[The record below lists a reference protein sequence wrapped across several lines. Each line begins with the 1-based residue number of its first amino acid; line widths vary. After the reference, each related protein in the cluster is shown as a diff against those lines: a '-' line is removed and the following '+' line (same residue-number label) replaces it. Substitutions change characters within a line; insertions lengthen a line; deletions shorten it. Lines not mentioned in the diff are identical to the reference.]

1 MKKILIFSLLSLLVL
16 PSLNAQRRN
25 GLIGRRSTSEG
36 SLIFSAG
43 PGFLYG
49 DTQGSI
55 FNTSNYSSVHN
66 YDISLGFRQRFKNNF
81 GYKASIN
88 FGNQVGDDV
97 GSKMEVGRGYSFE
110 SHIIEA
116 SVSAEYMIKF
126 GGGRY
131 RRYRS
136 SEPNIIYG
144 FIGAGVLNSSIPNQT
159 YLSSTT
165 VGTEFHA
172 KDTAPVIPFGV
183 GYQYKISDDFSLGA
197 EIGWKYVVSDFVDG
211 LKPPSGT
218 SKSNDVLAGLS
229 VTVSYKL

>member
-1 MKKILIFSLLSLLVL
+1 MKKILLFSLLSLLVL

-25 GLIGRRSTSEG
+25 GLIGRRSTGDYSI
-36 SLIFSAG
+36 IFSAG

-97 GSKMEVGRGYSFE
+97 GSKMITRGYSFE
-110 SHIIEA
+110 SQIIEA

-144 FIGAGVLNSSIPNQT
+144 FLGAGVLNSSINHAPIT
-159 YLSSTT
+159 YP
-165 VGTEFHA
+165 GTEFVS

-183 GYQYKISDDFSLGA
+183 GYQYKITDDFSLGA
-197 EIGWKYVVSDFVDG
+197 EIGWKYVISDLVDG
-211 LKPPSGT
+211 IKPASGT